1 MNAHRLLGLALAL
14 FIPFALAA
22 APEDAADLKAKVQR
36 LVEQL
41 GVPTKQVAAETEL
54 LKLGPDVLPSLP
66 DEKAKLTPAQR
77 ERLRSIRVTLQEAQV
92 LRELAPKTVTLQN
105 PSIPLS
111 QALEQIKQQTGMEVA
126 DLREDKTADA
136 NLKLNLQQA
145 PFWQAVD

>member
-1 MNAHRLLGLALAL
+1 MYARRSLGLALAL
-14 FIPFALAA
+14 LAPLALLA
-22 APEDAADLKAKVQR
+22 APEDAAELKVKVLR

-41 GVPTKQVAAETEL
+41 GIPAKQVAAETEL
-54 LKLGPDVLPSLP
+54 LKLGPDVLPYLP
-66 DEKAKLTPAQR
+66 DDKAKLTPAQR
-77 ERLRSIRVTLQEAQV
+77 ERLRSIRATLQEAQV

-111 QALEQIKQQTGMEVA
+111 QALEQLKQQTGMEVA

>member
-54 LKLGPDVLPSLP
+54 LKLGPDVLPYLP
-66 DEKAKLTPAQR
+66 DEK
-77 ERLRSIRVTLQEAQV
+77 EEFGFGS
-92 LRELAPKTVTLQN
+92 
-105 PSIPLS
+105 
-111 QALEQIKQQTGMEVA
+111 
-126 DLREDKTADA
+126 DLLGEIGRAH
-136 NLKLNLQQA
+136 
-145 PFWQAVD
+145 V